1 MLNVGRI
8 EVRQPVSKMTG
19 FVLSYFV
26 LTPGPVIVFPTDP
39 LRKDPDVE
47 IARYEILIFNACIIQ
62 PFNLKIYH
70 NLHIVQI
77 YSFLDVFK
85 WKMCIRT

>member
-1 MLNVGRI
+1 MHNVGRI

-26 LTPGPVIVFPTDP
+26 LTPDPDIVFPTDP

-47 IARYEILIFNACIIQ
+47 IARYEILILNTYLIQ
-62 PFNLKIYH
+62 CKDLSQVTYCSNILFFRC
-70 NLHIVQI
+70 V
-77 YSFLDVFK
+77 
-85 WKMCIRT
+85 

>member
-26 LTPGPVIVFPTDP
+26 LTPGPDIVFPTDQ

-47 IARYEILIFNACIIQ
+47 IAR
-62 PFNLKIYH
+62 
-70 NLHIVQI
+70 
-77 YSFLDVFK
+77 
-85 WKMCIRT
+85 

>member
-8 EVRQPVSKMTG
+8 EVRPPVSKMTG

-26 LTPGPVIVFPTDP
+26 LTPGPDIVFPTDQ

-47 IARYEILIFNACIIQ
+47 IARYEILILNTYVI
-62 PFNLKIYH
+62 L
-70 NLHIVQI
+70 
-77 YSFLDVFK
+77 SFKDLS
-85 WKMCIRT
+85 

>member
-26 LTPGPVIVFPTDP
+26 LTPGPDIVFPTDQ

-47 IARYEILIFNACIIQ
+47 IARYEILILNTYLIQ
-62 PFNLKIYH
+62 CLKIYH
-70 NLHIVQI
+70 KLHIVQI

>member
-8 EVRQPVSKMTG
+8 EVRPPVSKMTG
-19 FVLSYFV
+19 FALSYFV
-26 LTPGPVIVFPTDP
+26 LTPGPVIVFPTDQ

-47 IARYEILIFNACIIQ
+47 IARYEILILNTYIIQ
-62 PFNLKIYH
+62 SLKIYH
-70 NLHIVQI
+70 KLHIVQI

>member
-19 FVLSYFV
+19 FALSYFV
-26 LTPGPVIVFPTDP
+26 LTPDPDIVFPTDQ

-47 IARYEILIFNACIIQ
+47 IARYEILILNTYLIQ
-62 PFNLKIYH
+62 SKDLSQVTYCSNIFFFRC
-70 NLHIVQI
+70 V
-77 YSFLDVFK
+77 
-85 WKMCIRT
+85 

>member
-1 MLNVGRI
+1 MRNVGRI

-26 LTPGPVIVFPTDP
+26 LTPGPDIVFPTDQ

-47 IARYEILIFNACIIQ
+47 IARYEILILNAYVIQ
-62 PFNLKIYH
+62 SIL
-70 NLHIVQI
+70 
-77 YSFLDVFK
+77 S
-85 WKMCIRT
+85 